1 LFFPAGFYLPFFVR
15 KMGKLKIYSI
25 VMAALIIAVE
35 LVQVLTMTGSLDV
48 DDFMLNSVGALIG
61 YLVFT
66 RTPARSLFKLRAWQ
80 ESDTG
85 QDKNSVIL
93 ETQRKYNKEIR
104 DMITPYLVFNGD
116 CKDALDFYRSVF
128 HCNEPKVLPYGD
140 LYARRLEDPA

>member
-1 LFFPAGFYLPFFVR
+1 
-15 KMGKLKIYSI
+15 MGKLKIYSI

-80 ESDTG
+80 ESDTR
-85 QDKNSVIL
+85 QEKNPEQWSL
-93 ETQRKYNKEIR
+93 LTQ
-104 DMITPYLVFNGD
+104 L
-116 CKDALDFYRSVF
+116 
-128 HCNEPKVLPYGD
+128 
-140 LYARRLEDPA
+140 